1 MWSWSNPAATIS
13 PRPSRS
19 SSSTIGCSSSISAGG
34 DDIPRK
40 RGLGILRS
48 DLLVINKTDLAPF
61 VGANVDL
68 MVEEANE
75 VRRGRPVM
83 LTNCKTGEG
92 VEAVVDRLVEDVI
105 FAA

>member
-1 MWSWSNPAATIS
+1 MSCWSSPAATIS
-13 PRPSRS
+13 LRHSRS
-19 SSSTIGCSSSISAGG
+19 SSSTIGCSSSIRPEATIFRANAASAFSA
-34 DDIPRK
+34 
-40 RGLGILRS
+40 S